1 MFGPKSNIDLQITT
15 TLNLIKIYDVK
26 RFMLGLIKM
35 IIRVDDRF
43 YICSLILQYFP
54 QYLVNQQS
62 SRQKLKV

>member
-1 MFGPKSNIDLQITT
+1 MFGPKSKMDLQITT

-43 YICSLILQYFP
+43 YICSLILLYFP
-54 QYLVNQQS
+54 LYLANQQS
-62 SRQKLKV
+62 STQKLKV